1 MVAIKKI
8 GPFGLILAVAACAPA
23 PAPPRPVVIA
33 PPPVVARPP
42 ARPVPP
48 GGAALSLVVPPVGV
62 DGLRQTPNRNISSN
76 EAVWHLRA
84 ALNVAA
90 LNCQGPV
97 WNQIASNY
105 NKFLENNKA
114 TLTKISRAI
123 DGEYKLRYPGE
134 NALRIRDTK
143 LTDLYNYFSLPPV
156 KQEFCDAALIKSGEA
171 AAVDS
176 RALTQF
182 STPALANLDAI
193 FIRFF
198 DSYAK
203 YESDLAE
210 WNRRYGQSPST
221 PPAGTVSNPR

>member
-1 MVAIKKI
+1 MVALKKI
-8 GPFGLILAVAACAPA
+8 GWFGPLLAVAACAPA
-23 PAPPRPVVIA
+23 PAPVPVPPRVVIA
-33 PPPVVARPP
+33 PPPPAVRPP

-48 GGAALSLVVPPVGV
+48 GGAALSLTLPPVGV

-76 EAVWHLRA
+76 EAVWHMRA

-97 WNQIASNY
+97 WDQIATNY
-105 NKFLENNKA
+105 NKFLGNNKL
-114 TLTKISRAI
+114 TLAKISRAI
-123 DGEYKLRYPGE
+123 DGEYKARYPGA
-134 NALRIRDTK
+134 NALRVRDTK

-156 KQEFCDAALIKSGEA
+156 KQAFCDTALTKSREA
-171 AAVDS
+171 AAVDW

-182 STPALANLDAI
+182 SGPALAELDAI

-203 YESDLAE
+203 YEADLAE
-210 WNRRYGQSPST
+210 WNRRYGSPSA
-221 PPAGTVSNPR
+221 AGVPSPQ

>member
-1 MVAIKKI
+1 MVALKKI
-8 GPFGLILAVAACAPA
+8 GVFGCILVVAACAPVSAPPA
-23 PAPPRPVVIA
+23 PAPPIVVA
-33 PPPVVARPP
+33 PPPAVRAP

-48 GGAALSLVVPPVGV
+48 SGAALSLTVPPIGV
-62 DGLRQTPNRNISSN
+62 DGIRQTPNRNISSN

-97 WNQIASNY
+97 WNQIATNY
-105 NKFLENNKA
+105 NNFLKNNKL

-123 DGEYKLRYPGE
+123 DGEYKARYPGE
-134 NALRIRDTK
+134 NALRVRDTK
-143 LTDLYNYFSLPPV
+143 LTDLYNYFSLPTV
-156 KQEFCDAALIKSGEA
+156 RQQYCDAALAKSGEA
-171 AAVDS
+171 AAVDW

-182 STPALANLDAI
+182 SPPALAELDAI

-203 YESDLAE
+203 YEADLAE
-210 WNRRYGQSPST
+210 WNRRYGQT
-221 PPAGTVSNPR
+221 PPAPR